1 MLYGEAFPDFLSTL
15 PGVQNAPYV
24 PDVAR
29 LEWFTTF
36 ALNAKDMAPIPIQS
50 MAQIPAEELPG
61 TRLIMHPSLGLI
73 PSSWPILSIWQDC
86 QSGSQRDTANP
97 VDMQSPESL
106 MIVRPNHEVNT
117 WLLSPGELIF
127 MQQLF
132 NAETL
137 EMAANSAVSL
147 DPEFDLSSQLGDLF
161 QRGAVVGLRANNDTP

>member
-1 MLYGEAFPDFLSTL
+1 
-15 PGVQNAPYV
+15 
-24 PDVAR
+24 
-29 LEWFTTF
+29 
-36 ALNAKDMAPIPIQS
+36 
-50 MAQIPAEELPG
+50 
-61 TRLIMHPSLGLI
+61 
-73 PSSWPILSIWQDC
+73 
-86 QSGSQRDTANP
+86 
-97 VDMQSPESL
+97 